1 MTETR
6 KPWRGVHVATA
17 LPFNEDF
24 SVDFDAYA
32 EHVRFLANAGC
43 DGVAPNGSLG
53 EYQTLSEEERGRVI
67 STAVEAAPE
76 GFTVMAGVGAYS
88 ALQSVKWAEQA
99 AEAGASSL
107 MLLPPNAYRANEDE
121 VVEHYRRVA
130 AVGLP
135 IVAYNNPIDT
145 KVDLTPQL
153 IARLHGEGLIVGVKE
168 FTGDV
173 RRAYEIKELAPEVD
187 LLIGTDD
194 TVVEMGLA
202 GAVGWVAGYP
212 NAIPESTLELYR
224 LSTSGDVADL
234 ARARTSAAPTRSRN
248 LPRRWTCS
256 SVPTTPSSKWA
267 WPVPWAGWP
276 ATRTPS
282 RSPHLSCTASPPR
295 ATFLLALP
303 APLGQQDRIRPGHQ
317 AVHGHRGPAGRSVPP
332 PARPPER
339 SSPGRSYQGH
349 RSSPRQGLQISKT
362 KGLGPSS
369 TAVTCLRDLVAAVNG
384 DNRTRRIP
392 VLRKGAHRERSH
404 RVGRPATEAVHIV
417 RV

>member
-6 KPWRGVHVATA
+6 KPWHGVHVATA

-88 ALQSVKWAEQA
+88 ALQSVNWAEQA

-107 MLLPPNAYRANEDE
+107 MLLPPNAYRANDDE

-187 LLIGTDD
+187 LIIGTDD

-234 ARARTSAAPTRSRN
+234 ARAREIYTDLHS
-248 LPRRWTCS
+248 LLRWD
-256 SVPTTPSSKWA
+256 SKTEF
-267 WPVPWAGWP
+267 VQ
-276 ATRTPS
+276 S
-282 RSPHLSCTASPPR
+282 IKLSMDIVGLRGGACRPPR
-295 ATFLLALP
+295 G
-303 APLGQQDRIRPGHQ
+303 PLTAEAH
-317 AVHGHRGPAGRSVPP
+317 A
-332 PARPPER
+332 
-339 SSPGRSYQGH
+339 
-349 RSSPRQGLQISKT
+349 
-362 KGLGPSS
+362 
-369 TAVTCLRDLVAAVNG
+369 AVTRD
-384 DNRTRRIP
+384 
-392 VLRKGAHRERSH
+392 
-404 RVGRPATEAVHIV
+404 TEAALAKGYK
-417 RV
+417 